1 MHEPTDGP
9 MLNILPSAL
18 IQLDSTV
25 TMTRSALTR
34 RRLLSC
40 ERNRKA
46 QAALVTIKMR
56 NGIVLVY
63 RAWRCYEAAC
73 SAKRGKDSGESEDER
88 G

>member
-18 IQLDSTV
+18 IQLDSTA
-25 TMTRSALTR
+25 TMTRSAPTR
-34 RRLLSC
+34 CRLLSC

-73 SAKRGKDSGESEDER
+73 SSERGKDSGESEDER